1 MSSDACST
9 DRLQHNLRL
18 LTKYESSTPRIEM
31 NIGHWYL
38 DEFGNKTREIKALDD
53 AEEIRVRAQCEPHDR
68 TKQIRTAVERLA
80 QLTAF

>member
-1 MSSDACST
+1 
-9 DRLQHNLRL
+9 
-18 LTKYESSTPRIEM
+18 M